1 MNHCLQYY
9 HSKTAFTQYEK
20 ILVLLHTY
28 QEKEEAPFMHELI
41 EIGMNEDTMSISSI
55 KNLTQFLS
63 FLSLHSK
70 STIDRLLKRIHE
82 KGRELQNH
90 VENLFTELFHN
101 ERITKEEIEIM
112 IENDQ
117 FKEYID
123 KCCIA
128 NMIFLCEEFFQQ
140 KYHQPYHYSMKELNI
155 PDYLI
160 LQEYSMDRCL
170 MVIDLYNTKA
180 IKKTIVKDFKKKV
193 MKRKQ
198 IKRKYEEDDDYTES
212 FVCF

>member
-1 MNHCLQYY
+1 
-9 HSKTAFTQYEK
+9 
-20 ILVLLHTY
+20 
-28 QEKEEAPFMHELI
+28 
-41 EIGMNEDTMSISSI
+41 MNEDTMSISSI
-55 KNLTQFLS
+55 KNFTQFLS

-128 NMIFLCEEFFQQ
+128 NMIFLCEEFLQQ
-140 KYHQPYHYSMKELNI
+140 KYHQPNHYSMKELNI

>member
-1 MNHCLQYY
+1 
-9 HSKTAFTQYEK
+9 
-20 ILVLLHTY
+20 
-28 QEKEEAPFMHELI
+28 
-41 EIGMNEDTMSISSI
+41 MNEDIMNISSI
-55 KNLTQFLS
+55 KNLIQFLS

-70 STIDRLLKRIHE
+70 NTIDRLIKKIHE
-82 KGRELQNH
+82 KGRELQNQ
-90 VENLFTELFHN
+90 VENLFTDLFHN

-112 IENDQ
+112 IEQDR

-123 KCCIA
+123 TCCMA
-128 NMIFLCEEFFQQ
+128 NMIFLCEEFIQQ

-160 LQEYSMDRCL
+160 LKEYSIDRYL
-170 MVIDLYNTKA
+170 MIIDLYNTKA

-198 IKRKYEEDDDYTES
+198 IKRKYEDDDDYTES
-212 FVCF
+212 NVCLKQRIIKI